1 MIELIASV
9 SAWLPLVFL
18 ISVRIGTAFALM
30 PAPFGAL
37 SPLQVRSILGL
48 LCAVTIALPNG
59 HLVETVPP
67 DPLIMGVG
75 AIGEALVGGVI
86 GLTVRV
92 TLAATEIAG
101 TMAGFSMGLGFA
113 TSVDPTFGESSL
125 PTTRAI
131 SAFAVV
137 VFLGFQGHH
146 VVLAALA
153 NSISFAPPCN
163 AFGVIAQE
171 GILDIGSDMLAQGL
185 RISAP
190 VVATMFI
197 VQLGTG
203 LVSRAAPK
211 VHIFAMTLAIAITAG
226 LLTLYVS
233 APSLAPA
240 IASDIQRLPDRIL
253 TALGG
258 H

>member
-1 MIELIASV
+1 MIELIASL

-18 ISVRIGTAFALM
+18 VSVRIGTAFALM

-37 SPLQVRSILGL
+37 APMQVRSILGL
-48 LCAVTIALPNG
+48 LCAVSLVLPNA
-59 HLVETVPP
+59 HLVDLVEP
-67 DPLIMGVG
+67 DPLVMGIG
-75 AIGEALVGGVI
+75 AVGEAFVGGVI

-131 SAFAVV
+131 AAFAVV
-137 VFLGFQGHH
+137 IFLAFQGHH
-146 VVLAALA
+146 VVLIALS
-153 NSISFAPPCN
+153 NSLEFAPPCN

-171 GILDIGSDMLAQGL
+171 GVLEIGSDMLAQGL

-211 VHIFAMTLAIAITAG
+211 VHIFAMTFAIAITAG
-226 LLTLYVS
+226 LLVLYIA

-240 IASDIQRLPDRIL
+240 IAADIQRLPVRIL
-253 TALGG
+253 SALGG
-258 H
+258 G